1 MCVIVRGLQ
10 VGPALVLAPG
20 SLWCLWLGLPS
31 VRLPLG
37 CGLFLPVLPR
47 LILHAGSLG
56 FRLSCIVVTS
66 TLCLGF
72 LMGLLWPF
80 GVQKFMELFLGGE
93 IPAGREGGKRRMVQ
107 SYL

>member
-1 MCVIVRGLQ
+1 MRVIVRGLQ

-37 CGLFLPVLPR
+37 CGLFLSVLPR

-66 TLCLGF
+66 TPCLSF
-72 LMGLLWPF
+72 LTGLLWPF

-93 IPAGREGGKRRMVQ
+93 IPAGTEGGKRRMVQ